1 MSIIYTEGFDV
12 LSHEWRAPIAT
23 DFFSLLNLQLS
34 LFLSLCIVAGLWPHS
49 LTLKWSWLSSV
60 FMSLWIARVSVTTN
74 VAYMSKVFYC
84 RLIVSLTVSQ
94 KELASSSEAGCWY
107 VLVKNLDVVQFLCVF
122 MALFEQLW
130 PLNHV
135 HAGRCNNWTLLSIW
149 KVLNLVDGTL
159 VSCVCFLHTWNKV
172 CDV

>member
-1 MSIIYTEGFDV
+1 
-12 LSHEWRAPIAT
+12 
-23 DFFSLLNLQLS
+23 
-34 LFLSLCIVAGLWPHS
+34 